1 MKTQKVISFF
11 LSFFLF
17 FTTAYANNI
26 AIHDVFVP
34 SNSVVGSGTNATALV
49 NFRVAWDNS
58 WRNATNW
65 DAAWVFVKYRKAG
78 SNVWSH
84 AQFANTGHTTPSG
97 STIQP
102 GLVTPSTAYN
112 ATSNPAVGV
121 FIYRSA
127 EGSGNNNWNISLRW
141 NIGATNGQGTEEVR
155 VYTMEMVYV
164 PAGSFYIG
172 SGGTE
177 LNSFM
182 KSGSSAATATSTL
195 NGSSVFSISV
205 QAKGASYSTPPAVTI
220 TGGGGSGATA
230 RAIVT
235 GDSITGIAVTNGGT
249 GYTSAPTVTIASPAA
264 MPFQVQSENSI
275 NFDPQPGKVWY
286 YGNSTSSSSTVLNT
300 FPKGTTAYYC
310 MKYEISQGMYL
321 NFLNALTYTQQGNRT
336 AVAPNSAVGTG
347 ALSSTNQNR
356 NGLDIFKSGIPAI
369 DTSAVYSWNLN
380 GNTSHYEAADGVW
393 LACNFLSWMDG
404 LAYLDWAGLRPMTEL
419 EYEKACRGQNNPV
432 ANECA
437 WGSSAIANSTYT
449 LSNSGAANESIS
461 AQYSTTQ
468 GNAAY
473 NVTMASINGPLRVGV
488 FATNAS
494 AKLQSGSSFYGIMD
508 MSGNLWEQT
517 VSVTGGSSYTGQHGD
532 GVLSASGD
540 ANTTNWPGT
549 ATGSI
554 LRGGAW
560 NSASTSL
567 LSTSGRDFATLTATN
582 DTRNSA
588 NGFRGVRSAQ

>member
-78 SNVWSH
+78 SNVWMH

-121 FIYRSA
+121 FIYRNTN
-127 EGSGNNNWNISLRW
+127 GSGSNNWNISLRW

-164 PAGSFYIG
+164 PGGSFYIG

-177 LNSFM
+177 QNSFM
-182 KSGSSAATATSTL
+182 KSGSTAATATATL
-195 NGSSVFSISV
+195 NGSSVFGISV
-205 QAKGASYSTPPAVTI
+205 QAKGAGYSTPPAVTI

-235 GDSITGIAVTNGGT
+235 GDSITGIAVINGGT
-249 GYTSAPTVTIASPAA
+249 GYTSAPTVTIASPATI
-264 MPFQVQSENSI
+264 PFLVSDENSI
-275 NFDPQPGKVWY
+275 NFDPTPGKVWY
-286 YGNSTSSSSTVLNT
+286 YGNSTASKSSVPNT

-321 NFLNALTYTQQGNRT
+321 NFLNALTYTQQAART

-347 ALSSTNQNR
+347 ALSSTNENR
-356 NGLDIFKSGIPAI
+356 NGLDIFKSGIPSI
-369 DTSAVYSWNLN
+369 DTSAVYAWNLN
-380 GNTSHYEAADGVW
+380 GNSTHYEAADGVW
-393 LACNFLSWMDG
+393 IACNFLSWMDG

-419 EYEKACRGQNNPV
+419 EYEKACRGPNNPV
-432 ANECA
+432 ANECV
-437 WGSSAIANSTYT
+437 WGSSAIAASTYT
-449 LSNSGAANESIS
+449 LSNSGAASEVIATN
-461 AQYSTTQ
+461 YSSTL

-473 NVTMASINGPLRVGV
+473 AGTMGSINGPLRVGI
-488 FATNAS
+488 FTTPTS
-494 AKLQSGSSFYGIMD
+494 ARIHSGGSFYGIMD

-517 VSVTGGSSYTGQHGD
+517 VSVQGGASYTGQHGNGVVGAD
-532 GVLSASGD
+532 GNADATGWPAS
-540 ANTTNWPGT
+540 
-549 ATGSI
+549 TGSI

-567 LSTSGRDFATLTATN
+567 LTTSGRDYSTVSLTN
-582 DTRNSA
+582 NVRNNA

>member
-1 MKTQKVISFF
+1 MNKS
-11 LSFFLF
+11 LSFFLPWLF
-17 FTTAYANNI
+17 FLTPAFANNI

-34 SNSVVGSGTNATALV
+34 TNSVVGSGTSATALV

-78 SNVWSH
+78 SNVWMH

-102 GLVTPSTAYN
+102 GLVNPSAAYD

-121 FIYRSA
+121 FIYRNTN
-127 EGSGNNNWNISLRW
+127 GSGSNNWNISLRW

-164 PAGSFYIG
+164 PGGSFYIG

-177 LNSFM
+177 QNSFM
-182 KSGSSAATATSTL
+182 KSGSSTATATANL
-195 NGSSVFSISV
+195 NNNQILGISV
-205 QAKGASYSTPPAVTI
+205 QSQGACYSTPPAVTI
-220 TGGGGSGATA
+220 SGGGGSGATA
-230 RAIVT
+230 KAILTEDKV
-235 GDSITGIAVTNGGT
+235 TGIAVTSGGT
-249 GYTSAPTVTIASPAA
+249 GYTSTPTVTIADPAA

-286 YGNSTSSSSTVLNT
+286 YGNSASSPSSVPNT
-300 FPKGTTAYYC
+300 FPKGFNAFYC

-321 NFLNALTYTQQGNRT
+321 NFLNTLSYTQQTTRS

-356 NGLDIFKSGIPAI
+356 NGIDIFKSGIPAI
-369 DTSAVYSWNLN
+369 DTSAVYAWNLN
-380 GNTSHYEAADGVW
+380 GNASHHEAADGVW
-393 LACNFLSWMDG
+393 IACNFLSWMDG
-404 LAYLDWAGLRPMTEL
+404 LAYLDWAGFRPMTEL

-449 LSNSGAANESIS
+449 LSNSGAASENVSIN
-461 AQYSTTQ
+461 YSNTQ

-473 NVTMASINGPLRVGV
+473 ALTMGSIGGPLRVGI
-488 FATNAS
+488 FTTPTS
-494 AKLQSGSSFYGIMD
+494 ARIHSGGSFYGIMD
-508 MSGNLWEQT
+508 MSGNLWEQA
-517 VSVTGGSSYTGQHGD
+517 VSVVDGTTYTGQHGD

-540 ANTTNWPGT
+540 ANATGWPAS

-560 NSASTSL
+560 NSNSSSL
-567 LSTSGRDFATLTATN
+567 ATSGRDAMGAGTN
-582 DTRNSA
+582 SSRNSA